1 MSFTLQDAAT
11 VWNKIRQ
18 GDEAAAASS
27 LTVFM
32 GNMAMDLSD
41 YQSHQAIEKKLR
53 ELFRCAGVEYPESS
67 HVLHLKTTLLAAL
80 SRLDAGQPVNR

>member
-1 MSFTLQDAAT
+1 MSFTLQDAAA
-11 VWNKIRQ
+11 VWNKIQQ
-18 GDEAAAASS
+18 GDKGATS
-27 LTVFM
+27 LSVLM

-80 SRLDAGQPVNR
+80 SRLDAGSTVSR

>member
-1 MSFTLQDAAT
+1 MSFTLQDAAA
-11 VWNKIRQ
+11 VWNKIQQ
-18 GDEAAAASS
+18 GDKGDTS
-27 LTVFM
+27 LSVLM

-80 SRLDAGQPVNR
+80 SRLDAGSTVSR

>member
-1 MSFTLQDAAT
+1 MPFTLQDATA

-18 GDEAAAASS
+18 GDKAGAALS
-27 LTVFM
+27 VFM

-41 YQSHQAIEKKLR
+41 YQSHQNIEKKLR

-80 SRLDAGQPVNR
+80 SRLDAGSTVSK